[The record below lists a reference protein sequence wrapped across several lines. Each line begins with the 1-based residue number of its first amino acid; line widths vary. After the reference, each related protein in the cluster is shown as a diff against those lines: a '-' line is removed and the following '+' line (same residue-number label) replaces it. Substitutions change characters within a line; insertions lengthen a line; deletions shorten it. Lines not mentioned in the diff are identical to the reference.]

1 MIISNHL
8 MATIMAVTF
17 IGSACAPTIKVSNYV
32 PVSSWD
38 CDGASN
44 YAGTKIYLDHPEVL
58 AQVDSVDHTFFIAR
72 VNLIA
77 KITNQEKV
85 TPVGDHAYIV
95 GDAAHTRMLII
106 LLDKHECIVNKI
118 PLSPGYYEFIMAI
131 DDKLV
136 FLQRSDVV

>member
-44 YAGTKIYLDHPEVL
+44 YAGTKIYHDHPEVL

-118 PLSPGYYEFIMAI
+118 PLSPGYYKFIMAI
-131 DDKLV
+131 GDELA
-136 FLQRSDVV
+136 FLHRSIVV

>member
-1 MIISNHL
+1 MIISNSII
-8 MATIMAVTF
+8 AAVIAMTF
-17 IGSACAPTIKVSNYV
+17 VGSACAPTVKVSNYV
-32 PVSSWD
+32 PVSSVD

-44 YAGTKIYLDHPEVL
+44 YAGTKIYHDHPLVL
-58 AQVDSVDHTFFIAR
+58 AQVDSVDNDLFMAR

-77 KITNQEKV
+77 TITNQEKI

-118 PLSPGYYEFIMAI
+118 PLSPGYYKFIMAI
-131 DDKLV
+131 GDRLA
-136 FLQRSDVV
+136 FLHRSDVV